1 MELILKMEQFQ
12 MCANYLDSLTQAAQQ
27 VSDQLYGMGGSIQ
40 PSFTCSSC
48 FCTPHTVSVLIRPS
62 PLP

>member
-27 VSDQLYGMGGSIQ
+27 VSDQLYGMGGVCVCL
-40 PSFTCSSC
+40 PV
-48 FCTPHTVSVLIRPS
+48 PVVSALLTQS
-62 PLP
+62 LFS